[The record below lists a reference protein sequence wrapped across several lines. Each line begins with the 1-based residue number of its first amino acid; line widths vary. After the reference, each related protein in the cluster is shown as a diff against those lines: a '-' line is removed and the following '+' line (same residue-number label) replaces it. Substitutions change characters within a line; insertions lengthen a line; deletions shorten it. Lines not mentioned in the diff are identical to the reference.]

1 MRRTYLLALGLAL
14 VSACAGT
21 KSAPPPDPAAG
32 PPVRCRTVLEVR
44 PGSFG
49 ASGSATPVE
58 ECEPVGADP
67 AGAAT
72 PEEAPLGTPVSP

>member
-1 MRRTYLLALGLAL
+1 MPHALLLALGLAL

-21 KSAPPPDPAAG
+21 QPAPPPDPVAG

-58 ECEPVGADP
+58 ECEPVGAD
-67 AGAAT
+67 ASGAAT